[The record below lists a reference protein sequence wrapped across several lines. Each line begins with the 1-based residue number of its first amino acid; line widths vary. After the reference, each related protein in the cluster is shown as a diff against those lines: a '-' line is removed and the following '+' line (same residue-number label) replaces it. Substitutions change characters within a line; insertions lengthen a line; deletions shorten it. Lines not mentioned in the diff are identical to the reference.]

1 MTIDAP
7 IPATAAEIAAIR
19 RRYLWMVTSVF
30 FLDLAITLIFT
41 TIANSWGNLWRS
53 AGIGVVLMLAANWLV
68 ARWLFEPIRR
78 YLEGRIPF

>member
-41 TIANSWGNLWRS
+41 TIANSWADVEAL
-53 AGIGVVLMLAANWLV
+53 
-68 ARWLFEPIRR
+68 PC
-78 YLEGRIPF
+78 P